1 MLSPVTFNVLVRL
14 NDAKLDG
21 DPDQL
26 LEDIASRSKA
36 KLMELGFVTKSERGY
51 RITDAGQH
59 RLSNPPAILDNQPAP
74 AGIKSLVRPVPPPAT
89 NGNGHHPSMRSGEG
103 QGVGNCDPSCPH
115 KRVLEIVAARY
126 PSVGALLAAVE
137 AFERETL

>member
-74 AGIKSLVRPVPPPAT
+74 AGIKSLVRPVPPPS
-89 NGNGHHPSMRSGEG
+89 NQRQRPSPLHAKRGGARGGELRPFLPAQAGAGDRGRPLSIRRRAAGSRRS
-103 QGVGNCDPSCPH
+103 
-115 KRVLEIVAARY
+115 L
-126 PSVGALLAAVE
+126 
-137 AFERETL
+137 